1 MTPEKRDA
9 SIIAAYKRG
18 ETATQIAYAH
28 GLSEKTTYGIIR
40 RARKRM
46 GEDALPRQADK
57 IRYAAA
63 DREEQI
69 VTMARQGMRGCDIAD
84 RLNMVR
90 GTVYAAI
97 TRARAKGLLP
107 PPTFS
112 TDPHR
117 AVQRMK
123 ESGSIRGYGLVR
135 DIIDTLTQEQVRYL
149 FREAPKAKSAAE
161 AIAIFLAIH
170 MPEEES

>member
-1 MTPEKRDA
+1 MTPEKRNA
-9 SIIAAYKRG
+9 SIIADYKQG
-18 ETATQIAYAH
+18 KPTTQIAYEH
-28 GLSEKTTYGIIR
+28 GLSEKTAYNIIR
-40 RARKRM
+40 RARKHL

-57 IRYAAA
+57 IRHAAV
-63 DREEQI
+63 DRDEQI
-69 VTMARQGMRGCDIAD
+69 VTLARQGMRGCDIAD
-84 RLNMVR
+84 KLNMVR

-107 PPTFS
+107 PPTFN

-117 AVQRMK
+117 AVQRMR

-135 DIIDTLTQEQVRYL
+135 DIIDTLTQEQVSYL

-170 MPEEES
+170 MPEEEF

>member
-1 MTPEKRDA
+1 MNIEKRNA
-9 SIIAAYKRG
+9 SIIAAYKLG
-18 ETATQIAYAH
+18 KPTTQIAYEH
-28 GLSEKTTYGIIR
+28 GLSEKTAYKIIR
-40 RARKRM
+40 RARAHL
-46 GEDALPRQADK
+46 GEDVLPRQADK
-57 IRYAAA
+57 IRHATA

-69 VTMARQGMRGCDIAD
+69 VTMVQQGMRGCDIAD
-84 RLNMVR
+84 KLSMVR

-135 DIIDTLTQEQVRYL
+135 DIIDTMTQEQVNYL

-161 AIAIFLAIH
+161 AIAIFLAINL
-170 MPEEES
+170 PEEES